1 MTYYLQGIDDDYE
14 AVTLLSKKLI
24 GATPDELVLTFEGR
38 TLLGVKGVKRK
49 LQYIDDPSQL
59 LADHLSYTI
68 KLHNTDLEISLQ
80 IYENIN
86 NHFRINCFSK
96 FGSKSGQLFSL
107 NLTKSFENNLITFK
121 QKIKFSDQIKGDPE
135 VAKLIRLRKQENI
148 NHYLRTNGYDI
159 DDKSNELYLGIYDV
173 KNNSFIDTT
182 SVKLI
187 HDLLTISILKGHY
200 MGNKGYQLDA
210 IPTID

>member
-1 MTYYLQGIDDDYE
+1 MSAHLRAI
-14 AVTLLSKKLI
+14 AHHRSPTL
-24 GATPDELVLTFEGR
+24 
-38 TLLGVKGVKRK
+38 RK
-49 LQYIDDPSQL
+49 
-59 LADHLSYTI
+59 
-68 KLHNTDLEISLQ
+68 
-80 IYENIN
+80 
-86 NHFRINCFSK
+86 NHICIAKYN
-96 FGSKSGQLFSL
+96 
-107 NLTKSFENNLITFK
+107 
-121 QKIKFSDQIKGDPE
+121 DPE
-135 VAKLIRLRKQENI
+135 VAKLVRLRKQENI